1 MYKSR
6 QSIQNRHCVFSF
18 EIKILGGS
26 LMQIVED
33 FKYLGLWRN
42 SNFTFIRYTLIIS
55 FGKYM
60 DVDKLRISCLMHS
73 ADYLLLYFN
82 IQYVLC

>member
-33 FKYLGLWRN
+33 FKYLGLWRD
-42 SNFTFIRYTLIIS
+42 SNFTFKIHIDNIIRKVY
-55 FGKYM
+55 G
-60 DVDKLRISCLMHS
+60 C
-73 ADYLLLYFN
+73 
-82 IQYVLC
+82 